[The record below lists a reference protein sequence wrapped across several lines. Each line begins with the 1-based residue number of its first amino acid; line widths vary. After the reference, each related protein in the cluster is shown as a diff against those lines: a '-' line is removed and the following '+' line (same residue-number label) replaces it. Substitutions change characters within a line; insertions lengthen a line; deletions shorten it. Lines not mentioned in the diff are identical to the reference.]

1 MMDMENII
9 WDDSFDI
16 QVEVIDAQ
24 HRRLVE
30 LMNRLIAMQD
40 QTTSDDEIADI
51 LGAMTNYLGYHFET
65 EEQMMIDHG
74 YPELE
79 SHREEHQTF
88 VTQTA
93 YFIAT
98 YRQSGVSLKKDILL
112 FLKEWLVEHILQTDA
127 AFGAFLK
134 ESRAE

>member
-1 MMDMENII
+1 MEKIV
-9 WDDSFDI
+9 WDDSFNI
-16 QVEVIDAQ
+16 QVDVIDQQ

-30 LMNRLIAMQD
+30 LMNRLIAIQD
-40 QTTSDDEIADI
+40 EKASDDDISDI
-51 LGAMTNYLGYHFET
+51 LGAMTNYLGYHFDT
-65 EEQMMIDHG
+65 EEQLMIDCG

-98 YRQSGVSLKKDILL
+98 YREGGASLKSDILL
-112 FLKEWLVEHILQTDA
+112 FLKEWLVEHILKTDGAFGDYLSATQTD
-127 AFGAFLK
+127 
-134 ESRAE
+134 

>member
-1 MMDMENII
+1 MDMENII